1 MSEHLICLFALEQPN
16 MLARWRNTFWE
27 MKRREKSWWKSCS
40 FWSLIWVRGGSV
52 RTFTVT

>member
-1 MSEHLICLFALEQPN
+1 MSEHLICSFSLEQPN

-40 FWSLIWVRGGSV
+40 FWSL
-52 RTFTVT
+52 